1 MNDVKLSGR
10 LTADPKGTTT
20 PNGKTIANFSL
31 AIDRFYKDANGET
44 QKEVQ
49 FFQVACYN
57 GVANYI
63 LNYIHKGD
71 KIFVNGF
78 LKQSKWVDGNG
89 NKRES
94 VGIVAQ
100 SVESMVTRRADVAEN
115 NTETTPVAPTT
126 EATTPVEA
134 KPEQTAAPEATN
146 DTPKMNPEDVIAKA
160 QANGIPAEVQSE
172 FDVFGSEIDDSVFGF

>member
-10 LTADPKGTTT
+10 LTADPKGTAIS
-20 PNGKTIANFSL
+20 NGKTVANFSL

-44 QKEVQ
+44 QKETQ

-71 KIFVNGF
+71 KIIVSGF
-78 LKQSKWVDGNG
+78 LKQSKWVDANG

-94 VGIVAQ
+94 VGVVAQ
-100 SVESMVTRRADVAEN
+100 NVESMIMRKTDAVET
-115 NTETTPVAPTT
+115 NTEAVTSTTEVAPS
-126 EATTPVEA
+126 VEA
-134 KPEQTAAPEATN
+134 KPEQTAASEAT
-146 DTPKMNPEDVIAKA
+146 DKPKITPEDIIEKA
-160 QANGIPAEVQSE
+160 QASGIPAEVQSE